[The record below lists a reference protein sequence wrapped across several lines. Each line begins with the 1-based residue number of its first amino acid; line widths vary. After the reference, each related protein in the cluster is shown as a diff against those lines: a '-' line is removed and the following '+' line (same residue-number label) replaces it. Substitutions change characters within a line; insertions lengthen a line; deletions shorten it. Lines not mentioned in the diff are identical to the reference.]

1 MTKNNNLVLELISD
15 PEIIR
20 HTHLNNSEAWR
31 SKLTKE
37 QYADREWTIG
47 IESNLGKRKQD
58 EPLGVYHYV
67 LRDLSI
73 PVVNKF
79 DNIVASLE
87 TLNRRAWR
95 IDGKDGELK
104 QIYSACIGGVFTL
117 AQHRKK
123 GHAAVMINL
132 LNEEV
137 DKQLGKDGFTFLY
150 SEVGEY
156 YSKFGY
162 ESFEV
167 PVHSFN
173 AKDTQISSKNSK
185 SEYHNLKYDDYAKL
199 VEVQEKT
206 IKKALIEESHKTDKT
221 LVTLV
226 PDIDIYSWF
235 HDRDIFISK
244 ILRPDVKVEHFGVVL
259 NDSNDHIIWL
269 HDWNSET
276 LVIVKIYNENQH
288 EIKSFEK
295 LISIAIEEAQ
305 FYNFKKISI
314 WDSSLGESKEHHEKA
329 LKLIESFA
337 DAKTF
342 QSNSSM
348 SAIRLHDK
356 TPKSEISWEN
366 NDKWCW
372 F

>member
-20 HTHLNNSEAWR
+20 FTHLNNSEAWR
-31 SKLTKE
+31 SKLSKE
-37 QYADREWTIG
+37 QYADRERTIG
-47 IESNLGKRKQD
+47 LQSNLGKRKQD

-79 DNIVASLE
+79 DDIVASVE
-87 TLNRRAWR
+87 TLNRKAWR

-104 QIYSACIGGVFTL
+104 TVYSACIGGVFTL
-117 AQHRKK
+117 EKHRKK
-123 GHAAVMINL
+123 GYAAVMINQ
-132 LNEEV
+132 LNEKL
-137 DKQLGKDGFTFLY
+137 DKQLGEDGFTFLY

-156 YSKFGY
+156 YQKFGY

-167 PVHSFN
+167 PVHSFPTEN
-173 AKDTQISSKNSK
+173 ISGSKISK
-185 SEYHNLKYDDYAKL
+185 SDYHYLKYDDYAKL
-199 VEVQEKT
+199 VEAEEKT
-206 IKKALIEESHKTDKT
+206 IKDAFIEESHTNDKS
-221 LVTLV
+221 LVTLI

-244 ILRPDVKVEHFGVVL
+244 ILRPEVKIEHFGAVL
-259 NDSNDHIIWL
+259 NNSNDHIIWL
-269 HDWNSET
+269 HDWNSEK
-276 LVIVKIYNENQH
+276 LVIVKIYNENQD

-305 FYNFKKISI
+305 LYNFKGISI
-314 WDSSLGESKEHHEKA
+314 WDSSLGESKEHHDKA
-329 LKLIESFA
+329 LKLIENFEG
-337 DAKTF
+337 AKTF
-342 QSNSSM
+342 QPNSSM

-356 TPKSEISWEN
+356 TPKNEISWEN